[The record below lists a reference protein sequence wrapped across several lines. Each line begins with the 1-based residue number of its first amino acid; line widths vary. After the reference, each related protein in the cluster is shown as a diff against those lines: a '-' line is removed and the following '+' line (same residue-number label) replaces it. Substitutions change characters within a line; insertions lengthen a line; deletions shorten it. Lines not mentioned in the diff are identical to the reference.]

1 MRGIVFD
8 TETTGF
14 EPGDGHRPRGFRV
27 AKAAFKKSDAVCE
40 K

>member
-1 MRGIVFD
+1 MREIVFD

-14 EPGDGHRPRGFRV
+14 EPGEGHRCRV
-27 AKAAFKKSDAVCE
+27 RASESGNKERCVCE